1 MKRVLP
7 VLGTTFVNSFL
18 SAPAPAQEPR
28 LVRNGHRSDVF
39 SLPFGPDGRVL
50 LPGSA
55 ATAIGPKGAVDGRAG
70 AAVGAGGSV
79 GGGTRVAATGSG
91 TYCRSAAAVTG
102 QGAYIRQRFTNYN
115 CFRPG
120 WYARYAG
127 ARVAGGL
134 TAAAVWSTWSWGT
147 VASTCG

>member
-1 MKRVLP
+1 MRRVIP
-7 VLGTTFVNSFL
+7 VLGTTFVTSFL
-18 SAPAPAQEPR
+18 SARAPAQEPR
-28 LVRNGHRSDVF
+28 LVLNGHRSGVF
-39 SLPFGPDGRVL
+39 SLAFGPDGRVL

-55 ATAIGPKGAVDGRAG
+55 AASVGPNGAVAGWAG
-70 AAVGAGGSV
+70 AAVGAGGAV

-91 TYCRSAAAVTG
+91 TYYRSAAAVTG
-102 QGAYIRQRFTNYN
+102 RGAYIRQGFTNYN

-127 ARVAGGL
+127 AWVAAGL
-134 TAAAVWSTWSWGT
+134 TAAAVWSTCSWGT